1 MFYNWNGLGKILNAE
16 CPAEKSAH
24 KGPKSCR
31 FIACK
36 PKIVLKKAEIKI
48 DGELGDQKGS
58 QWRLDALL
66 VDSSS
71 LFYCSTAPITTVLFQ
86 LLCSEQTFV
95 LHRRFFT

>member
-1 MFYNWNGLGKILNAE
+1 M
-16 CPAEKSAH
+16 SAH
-24 KGPKSCR
+24 RGPKSSR
-31 FIACK
+31 FIVCK

-71 LFYCSTAPITTVLFQ
+71 LFYCSTVPITTVLFQ